1 MPVYVYYFLLL
12 FLHGQLL
19 NIFLISME
27 LTKQD
32 KKHIKERV
40 KRLQWRVV
48 DEAAEYARLYEKTF
62 YEEVIKMCQERIEI
76 IDLYHEQV
84 TKVANKE

>member
-1 MPVYVYYFLLL
+1 
-12 FLHGQLL
+12 
-19 NIFLISME
+19 ME

-40 KRLQWRVV
+40 KKLQWRVV

-62 YEEVIKMCQERIEI
+62 YEELIKVCQERI
-76 IDLYHEQV
+76 DLIEDYHERV
-84 TKVANKE
+84 TGVANNE

>member
-1 MPVYVYYFLLL
+1 
-12 FLHGQLL
+12 
-19 NIFLISME
+19 ME

-40 KRLQWRVV
+40 NKLQWRIV

-62 YEEVIKMCQERIEI
+62 YEDLIKVCQERI
-76 IDLYHEQV
+76 DLIEDYHERV
-84 TKVANKE
+84 TKVANN

>member
-1 MPVYVYYFLLL
+1 
-12 FLHGQLL
+12 
-19 NIFLISME
+19 ME

-40 KRLQWRVV
+40 RKLQWRVV

-62 YEEVIKMCQERIEI
+62 YEEVIKVCQERI
-76 IDLYHEQV
+76 DLIEDYHEQV
-84 TKVANKE
+84 TKVANNE